1 MKNIYNTIAVL
12 IVLTLEVFG
21 SWEGNRTINGV
32 TYFFEPGVNL
42 SNANLSNGNLGD
54 VDLDSAI
61 LVNTDFSNANLSGG
75 AYLIFSIS
83 TNANFSGANL
93 SNSYLYNGNFSNA
106 DFSNADLRNVEL
118 NNANLSGANLTNA
131 DLSGANLTNADLSGA
146 NLEDAIFNNTNLNG
160 VQFESN
166 TNLYSL
172 SEIKDLRVGSQTFS
186 VSNGNAKI
194 RMYVDESGSL
204 TDWTNTPY
212 VLELDIPA
220 DTDTKFF
227 RFRMD

>member
-118 NNANLSGANLTNA
+118 NNANLSGANF
-131 DLSGANLTNADLSGA
+131 TNADLSGA

-186 VSNGNAKI
+186 VSNGNAKV
-194 RMYVDESGSL
+194 RMYVDESGNL
-204 TDWTNTPY
+204 TDWTNTPH